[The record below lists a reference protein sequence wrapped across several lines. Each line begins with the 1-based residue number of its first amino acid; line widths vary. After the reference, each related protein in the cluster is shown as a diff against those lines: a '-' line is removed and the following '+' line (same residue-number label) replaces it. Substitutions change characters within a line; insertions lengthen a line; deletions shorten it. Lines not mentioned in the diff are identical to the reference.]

1 MQMPTDF
8 LLSSVEFTSV
18 DNFFQ
23 FLLLLLFRC
32 LPNSEIKKRKVLS
45 FRDRSNGY
53 NRKDTSRTVR
63 MRGTII
69 PEEEKLFWKLITDG
83 WDDEDWPSVPDVFPS
98 GGERGILEKIYAHA
112 LKVIGL

>member
-1 MQMPTDF
+1 
-8 LLSSVEFTSV
+8 
-18 DNFFQ
+18 
-23 FLLLLLFRC
+23 
-32 LPNSEIKKRKVLS
+32 
-45 FRDRSNGY
+45 
-53 NRKDTSRTVR
+53 